1 MKLLYDTKPNL
12 GTSWLAVS
20 ITLPDDTS
28 RLVDMAPGLMTAGLM
43 HSVVMITDLE
53 LVAVI
58 PRAAKSLDGMP
69 PAFKSLDPAFGKL
82 LTTGACKLLTFA
94 CCCCELWI
102 SGGLS
107 CSLGM
112 QLPLFIL
119 PTAPPATLMLT
130 AGCCLTWAIGVDNLA
145 GGTRF
150 IRT

>member
-1 MKLLYDTKPNL
+1 
-12 GTSWLAVS
+12 
-20 ITLPDDTS
+20 
-28 RLVDMAPGLMTAGLM
+28 
-43 HSVVMITDLE
+43 MITDLE

-107 CSLGM
+107 WNSVYSNMMLLLLQLRLCYCGADNGLLLHHEPSLTGAVD
-112 QLPLFIL
+112 LPHLL
-119 PTAPPATLMLT
+119 LL
-130 AGCCLTWAIGVDNLA
+130 
-145 GGTRF
+145 
-150 IRT
+150 